1 MGWYHF
7 KEWLEASSGL
17 DMDALHVHAGL
28 LIQLLAAWT
37 ARRSLRSPIPWLVV
51 LVAVTANEF
60 YDLGID
66 PWPEAE
72 RHSQWAESTKDMINT
87 MVIPTVLL
95 LLARCAPAL
104 LTDGP
109 QPIGEVPDR

>member
-7 KEWLEASSGL
+7 KEWLEAFTGL

-37 ARRSLRSPIPWLVV
+37 SRRSLRSPIPWLVV
-51 LVAVTANEF
+51 LAAASANEI

-66 PWPEAE
+66 PWPDAE
-72 RHSQWAESTKDMINT
+72 RYSQWLEGAKDMINT
-87 MVIPTVLL
+87 MLVPTLL
-95 LLARCAPAL
+95 LVLARYAPGV
-104 LTDGP
+104 LTGQAGP
-109 QPIGEVPDR
+109 VKDATDR